1 MHALQ
6 SKLWNALVSERL
18 VKLGHA
24 PVEGEGRPPPL
35 ATLPLTR
42 VAVGADMAGDLVLV
56 DASTK
61 DVDMAGDE
69 REEAEEE
76 TEMADGEEAEEAT
89 ASGRAR
95 TLVSMPPLSAA
106 PPPTIGCQP
115 LPRPPSTARGSPCDC
130 CRHCRRQH
138 LHH

>member
-1 MHALQ
+1 MCTHYRA
-6 SKLWNALVSERL
+6 SCGTHSCRSAWSS
-18 VKLGHA
+18 LGMRQLK
-24 PVEGEGRPPPL
+24 VRVDRPPSIAHTL
-35 ATLPLTR
+35 ATLPLTT

-69 REEAEEE
+69 GEAEGEEE

-106 PPPTIGCQP
+106 LPQTTGCQP
-115 LPRPPSTARGSPCDC
+115 LPRPPFHSP
-130 CRHCRRQH
+130 RFAM
-138 LHH
+138 

>member
-35 ATLPLTR
+35 ATLPLTT

-69 REEAEEE
+69 GEEAEEEE

-95 TLVSMPPLSAA
+95 TLVSMPPLSTA
-106 PPPTIGCQP
+106 PPQTTGCQP
-115 LPRPPSTARGSPCDC
+115 LPRPPFHSP
-130 CRHCRRQH
+130 RFAM
-138 LHH
+138 